1 MKNLRFLTLGLALIT
16 LLFTACKKDDNNG
29 GEQAPQKLTLEKS
42 AVTVKQTESAIVRI
56 TAGNG
61 GYKVESADKNIAIA
75 AIEQNNLKIT
85 AIAEGQTT
93 LTVSDAKGQ
102 KAAIAV
108 TVESNIDP
116 SERLSVEKQT
126 LTLVN
131 GEEEVNRIL
140 NAEHKGT
147 INLSFTISP
156 TGSVSITVED
166 RIVNGNPEGK
176 NLRVKA
182 LKVGTA
188 QITVKDNT
196 NNQNISFK
204 VIVTAAELTVATA
217 TTEIE
222 TEATT
227 EVRINTGNPDYT
239 VTSSA
244 SNIATAEVKEKT
256 EKVAGKN
263 DTHHYVIIKG
273 VAAGT
278 ATITLKDSQNKTV
291 AITVT
296 VKAKDDIFE
305 VSNDGVVTLKA
316 GATAKG
322 AITIPTNATAV
333 GQGLF
338 RANLAVTS
346 VNFSNVIKIGAS
358 ACFGTTNLTSI
369 TLNKVEEIEATAFAN
384 SGLTELTLPA
394 TIKTIARTAFANCKG
409 LTKVIVKAT
418 TPPTIQANTFN
429 GINANAVLYVPK
441 GKKADY
447 EALPNWKSKFKE
459 IKELE
464 Q

>member
-1 MKNLRFLTLGLALIT
+1 MKNLRFLTLGLALIA

-29 GEQAPQKLTLEKS
+29 GEKAPQKLTLEKS

-61 GYKVESADKNIAIA
+61 GYKVESADKNIATA
-75 AIEQNNLKIT
+75 AIEQNNVKIT

-140 NAEHKGT
+140 NAEHNGN

-156 TGSVSITVED
+156 AGSVSITVET
-166 RIVNGNPEGK
+166 RIVNGNPDGK

-188 QITVKDNT
+188 QIAIKDNT
-196 NNQNISFK
+196 NNQTTSFK
-204 VIVTAAELTVATA
+204 VTVTAAELTVATA

-322 AITIPTNATAV
+322 AIKIPDAGTSIGAGAFRNASEITSID
-333 GQGLF
+333 F
-338 RANLAVTS
+338 NNVTE
-346 VNFSNVIKIGAS
+346 IGAS
-358 ACFGTTNLTSI
+358 AFLAASKLSSI
-369 TLNKVEEIEATAFAN
+369 TMNNV
-384 SGLTELTLPA
+384 S
-394 TIKTIARTAFANCKG
+394 TIKGVAFANCTALK
-409 LTKVIVKAT
+409 TITVKT
-418 TPPTIQANTFN
+418 STPPTITNTTFFKVT
-429 GINANAVLYVPK
+429 GATVYVPK
-441 GKKADY
+441 GAKTAY
-447 EALPNWKSKFKE
+447 ENDSL
-459 IKELE
+459 
-464 Q
+464 

>member
-1 MKNLRFLTLGLALIT
+1 MKNLRFLTLGLALIA

-29 GEQAPQKLTLEKS
+29 GEQAPQRLTLEKS

-61 GYKVESADKNIAIA
+61 GYKVESADKNIATA
-75 AIEQNNLKIT
+75 AIEQNNVKIS

-108 TVESNIDP
+108 TVENNIDP

-140 NAEHKGT
+140 NAEHNGNM
-147 INLSFTISP
+147 NLSFTITP
-156 TGSVSITVED
+156 AGNVSVTVET
-166 RIVNGNPEGK
+166 RIVNGNPDGK

-188 QITVKDNT
+188 QIAIKDNT
-196 NNQNISFK
+196 NNRTTSFK
-204 VIVTAAELTVATA
+204 VTVTAAELTVATA

-244 SNIATAEVKEKT
+244 SNIATAEVKDAT
-256 EKVAGKN
+256 R
-263 DTHHYVIIKG
+263 THHLDTPHKAVFIKG

-278 ATITLKDSQNKTV
+278 ATITLRDSQGKTV
-291 AITVT
+291 DITVT
-296 VKAKDDIFE
+296 VKSIFE
-305 VSNDGVVTLKA
+305 ISNTGEVKVKN
-316 GATAKG
+316 G
-322 AITIPTNATAV
+322 AILSGTIKIPDA
-333 GQGLF
+333 GLSIAD
-338 RANLAVTS
+338 RAFFKNEKITS
-346 VNFSNVIKIGAS
+346 VDFNNVTKIGAS
-358 ACFGTTNLTSI
+358 AFQFAKLTSFSGEK
-369 TLNKVEEIEATAFAN
+369 LLEIGQAAFALSSLKEATLPETVTTIGAMAFM
-384 SGLTELTLPA
+384 
-394 TIKTIARTAFANCKG
+394 NCKG
-409 LTKVIVKAT
+409 LTKVTVKAT

-429 GINANAVLYVPK
+429 GINAVLYVPK

-464 Q
+464 

>member
-75 AIEQNNLKIT
+75 AIEQNNVKIT
-85 AIAEGQTT
+85 AIAEGKTT

-108 TVESNIDP
+108 TVESNIAP
-116 SERLSVEKQT
+116 GERLSVEKQE

-131 GEEEVNRIL
+131 GESEPNRIL
-140 NAEHKGT
+140 NAEHKDT

-204 VIVTAAELTVATA
+204 VIVTAAELTIEKTTA
-217 TTEIE
+217 EVE
-222 TEATT
+222 TEATV

-244 SNIATAEVKEKT
+244 SNIATAEIRKATPFNHLDLPHKAV
-256 EKVAGKN
+256 
-263 DTHHYVIIKG
+263 YIKG

-278 ATITLKDSQNKTV
+278 ATITLKDSLDKTI

-296 VKAKDDIFE
+296 VKSKEDIFE
-305 VSNDGVVTLKA
+305 VDSNGVVTLKA
-316 GATAKG
+316 GAKAEGDVKIPNNGTTIG
-322 AITIPTNATAV
+322 A
-333 GQGLF
+333 
-338 RANLAVTS
+338 RAFARAEFTS
-346 VNFSNVIKIGAS
+346 VDFNNVTKIEGSAFMGAS
-358 ACFGTTNLTSI
+358 KLATVTMHKVTNI
-369 TLNKVEEIEATAFAN
+369 GNI
-384 SGLTELTLPA
+384 
-394 TIKTIARTAFANCKG
+394 AFANCKS
-409 LTKVIVKAT
+409 LKTITVKT
-418 TPPTIQANTFN
+418 STPPTIQRLTFN
-429 GINANAVLYVPK
+429 TKGITVYVPK
-441 GKKADY
+441 GAKAAY
-447 EALPNWKSKFKE
+447 EANANWKKLGT
-459 IKELE
+459 IKELN
-464 Q
+464 

>member
-1 MKNLRFLTLGLALIT
+1 MKNLRFLTLGLALIA

-29 GEQAPQKLTLEKS
+29 SEQAPQKLTLEKS
-42 AVTVKQTESAIVRI
+42 AVTVKLTESAIVRI
-56 TAGNG
+56 TAGND
-61 GYKVESADKNIAIA
+61 GYKVESADKNIATA
-75 AIEQNNLKIT
+75 AIEQNNVKIS

-108 TVESNIDP
+108 TVESNIAP
-116 SERLSVEKQT
+116 GERLSVEKQT

-140 NAEHKGT
+140 NAEHNGAY
-147 INLSFTISP
+147 NLSFTISP
-156 TGSVSITVED
+156 AGSVSITVED
-166 RIVNGNPEGK
+166 RIVNGNPDGK

-182 LKVGTA
+182 LNVGTA
-188 QITVKDNT
+188 QIAIKDNT
-196 NNQNISFK
+196 NNQTTSFK
-204 VIVTAAELTVATA
+204 VTVTAAELTVATA

-244 SNIATAEVKEKT
+244 ATIATAEVKEGT
-256 EKVAGKN
+256 RIN
-263 DTHHYVIIKG
+263 HLDTPHKAIFIKG
-273 VAAGT
+273 IAAGT

-322 AITIPTNATAV
+322 AIKIPDAGTSIGAGAFRNATEITSIDFNNVTKIEGSAFW
-333 GQGLF
+333 GASKL
-338 RANLAVTS
+338 AAVTMRK
-346 VNFSNVIKIGAS
+346 V
-358 ACFGTTNLTSI
+358 TN
-369 TLNKVEEIEATAFAN
+369 
-384 SGLTELTLPA
+384 
-394 TIKTIARTAFANCKG
+394 IAGTAFANCTALKTIT
-409 LTKVIVKAT
+409 LETA
-418 TPPTIQANTFN
+418 TPPTIANTTTFFK
-429 GINANAVLYVPK
+429 VTDVTVYVPK
-441 GKKADY
+441 NAKSAY
-447 EALPNWKSKFKE
+447 EAIPNWKKLGT

>member
-1 MKNLRFLTLGLALIT
+1 M
-16 LLFTACKKDDNNG
+16 
-29 GEQAPQKLTLEKS
+29 
-42 AVTVKQTESAIVRI
+42 RI

-61 GYKVESADKNIAIA
+61 GYKVESADKNIATA
-75 AIEQNNLKIT
+75 AIEQNNVKIT

-140 NAEHKGT
+140 NAEHNGNM
-147 INLSFTISP
+147 NLSFTISP
-156 TGSVSITVED
+156 AGSVSITVET
-166 RIVNGNPEGK
+166 RIVNGNPDGK

-188 QITVKDNT
+188 QIAIKDNT
-196 NNQNISFK
+196 NNQTTSFK
-204 VIVTAAELTVATA
+204 VTVTAAELTIAKTA
-217 TTEIE
+217 AEVE
-222 TEATT
+222 TEATV
-227 EVRINTGNPDYT
+227 EIRINTGNPSYT
-239 VTSSA
+239 ITSSA
-244 SNIATAEVKEKT
+244 DNIATAEVKEKT

-322 AITIPTNATAV
+322 AIKIPDAGTSIGAGAFRNATEITSIDFNNVTKIEGSAFW
-333 GQGLF
+333 GASKL
-338 RANLAVTS
+338 AAVTMRK
-346 VNFSNVIKIGAS
+346 V
-358 ACFGTTNLTSI
+358 TN
-369 TLNKVEEIEATAFAN
+369 
-384 SGLTELTLPA
+384 
-394 TIKTIARTAFANCKG
+394 IAGTAFANCTALKTIT
-409 LTKVIVKAT
+409 LETA
-418 TPPTIQANTFN
+418 TPPTIANTTTFFK
-429 GINANAVLYVPK
+429 VTDVTVYVPK
-441 GKKADY
+441 NAKSAY
-447 EALPNWKSKFKE
+447 EAIPNWKKLGT

>member
-1 MKNLRFLTLGLALIT
+1 MKNLRFLTLGLALIA

-29 GEQAPQKLTLEKS
+29 GEQAPQRLTLEKS

-61 GYKVESADKNIAIA
+61 GYKVESADKNIATA
-75 AIEQNNLKIT
+75 AIEQNNVKIT

-140 NAEHKGT
+140 NAEHNGN

-156 TGSVSITVED
+156 AGSVSITVET
-166 RIVNGNPEGK
+166 RIVNGNPDGK

-188 QITVKDNT
+188 QIAIKDNT
-196 NNQNISFK
+196 NNQTTSFK
-204 VIVTAAELTVATA
+204 VTVTAAELTVATA

-322 AITIPTNATAV
+322 AIKIPDAGTSIGAGAFRNASEITSID
-333 GQGLF
+333 F
-338 RANLAVTS
+338 NNVTE
-346 VNFSNVIKIGAS
+346 IGAS
-358 ACFGTTNLTSI
+358 AFLAASKLSSI
-369 TLNKVEEIEATAFAN
+369 TMNNV
-384 SGLTELTLPA
+384 S
-394 TIKTIARTAFANCKG
+394 TIKGVAFANCTALK
-409 LTKVIVKAT
+409 TITVKT
-418 TPPTIQANTFN
+418 STPPTITNTTFFKVT
-429 GINANAVLYVPK
+429 GATVYVPK
-441 GKKADY
+441 GAKTAYENDSLWKK
-447 EALPNWKSKFKE
+447 LGT

>member
-1 MKNLRFLTLGLALIT
+1 MKNLRFLTLGLALIA

-42 AVTVKQTESAIVRI
+42 AVTVKLTESAIVRI

-61 GYKVESADKNIAIA
+61 GYKVESADKNIATA
-75 AIEQNNLKIT
+75 AIEQNNVKIT

-140 NAEHKGT
+140 NAEHN

-156 TGSVSITVED
+156 AGSVSITVED
-166 RIVNGNPEGK
+166 RIVNGNPDGK

-188 QITVKDNT
+188 QIAIKDNT
-196 NNQNISFK
+196 NNQTTSFK
-204 VIVTAAELTVATA
+204 VTVTAAELTVATA

-256 EKVAGKN
+256 ERVAGKN

-322 AITIPTNATAV
+322 AIKIPDAGTSIGAGAFRNASEITSID
-333 GQGLF
+333 F
-338 RANLAVTS
+338 NNVTE
-346 VNFSNVIKIGAS
+346 IGAS
-358 ACFGTTNLTSI
+358 AFLAASKLSSI
-369 TLNKVEEIEATAFAN
+369 TMNNV
-384 SGLTELTLPA
+384 S
-394 TIKTIARTAFANCKG
+394 TIKGVAFANCTALK
-409 LTKVIVKAT
+409 TITVKT
-418 TPPTIQANTFN
+418 STPPTITNTTFFKVT
-429 GINANAVLYVPK
+429 GATVYVPK
-441 GKKADY
+441 GAKTAYENDSLWKK
-447 EALPNWKSKFKE
+447 LGT

>member
-1 MKNLRFLTLGLALIT
+1 MIA

-29 GEQAPQKLTLEKS
+29 GEQAPQRLTLEKS

-61 GYKVESADKNIAIA
+61 GYKVESADKNIATA

-140 NAEHKGT
+140 NAEHNGNM
-147 INLSFTISP
+147 NLSFTISP
-156 TGSVSITVED
+156 AGSVSITVET
-166 RIVNGNPEGK
+166 RIVNGNPDGK

-188 QITVKDNT
+188 QIAIKDNT
-196 NNQNISFK
+196 NNQTTSFK
-204 VIVTAAELTVATA
+204 VTVTAAELTVAKTDA
-217 TTEIE
+217 EVE

-227 EVRINTGNPDYT
+227 EIRINTGNPNYT

-244 SNIATAEVKEKT
+244 DNIATAEVKEKT

-322 AITIPTNATAV
+322 AIKIPDAGTSIGAGAFRNATEITSIDFNNVTKIEGSAFW
-333 GQGLF
+333 GASKL
-338 RANLAVTS
+338 AAVTMRK
-346 VNFSNVIKIGAS
+346 V
-358 ACFGTTNLTSI
+358 TN
-369 TLNKVEEIEATAFAN
+369 
-384 SGLTELTLPA
+384 
-394 TIKTIARTAFANCKG
+394 IAGTAFANCTALKTIT
-409 LTKVIVKAT
+409 LETA
-418 TPPTIQANTFN
+418 TPPTIANTTTFFK
-429 GINANAVLYVPK
+429 VTDVTVYVPK
-441 GKKADY
+441 NAKSAY
-447 EALPNWKSKFKE
+447 EAIPNWKKLGT

>member
-1 MKNLRFLTLGLALIT
+1 MKNLRFLTLGLALIA
-16 LLFTACKKDDNNG
+16 LLFTACKKDNNNG
-29 GEQAPQKLTLEKS
+29 GEQAPQRLTLEKS

-61 GYKVESADKNIAIA
+61 GYKVESADKNIATA
-75 AIEQNNLKIT
+75 AIEQNNVKIT

-116 SERLSVEKQT
+116 SERLSVENQA

-140 NAEHKGT
+140 NAEHNGNM
-147 INLSFTISP
+147 NLSFTISP
-156 TGSVSITVED
+156 AGSVSITVET
-166 RIVNGNPEGK
+166 RIVNGNPDGK

-182 LKVGTA
+182 LNVGTA
-188 QITVKDNT
+188 QVVVKDNT
-196 NNQNISFK
+196 NNQTTSFK
-204 VIVTAAELTVATA
+204 VTVTAAELTVATA

-256 EKVAGKN
+256 ERVAGKN

-322 AITIPTNATAV
+322 AIKMPAT
-333 GQGLF
+333 G
-338 RANLAVTS
+338 TS
-346 VNFSNVIKIGAS
+346 VGAS
-358 ACFGTTNLTSI
+358 AFSGNDGITSVDFNNVTKIGKSAFQSSKTLVSIVGTKI
-369 TLNKVEEIEATAFAN
+369 QEIEQAAFAL
-384 SGLTELTLPA
+384 SSLSEATLPA
-394 TIKTIARTAFANCKG
+394 TLTTIGKMAFMNCKG
-409 LTKVIVKAT
+409 LTKVTVKAT
-418 TPPTIQANTFN
+418 TPPTVQANTFN
-429 GINANAVLYVPK
+429 GINANAILYVPK
-441 GKKADY
+441 GTKTAY
-447 EALPNWKSKFKE
+447 EAQANWKNKFKE

-464 Q
+464 

>member
-1 MKNLRFLTLGLALIT
+1 MKNLRFLTLGLALIA

-29 GEQAPQKLTLEKS
+29 GEQAPQRLTLEKS
-42 AVTVKQTESAIVRI
+42 AVIVKQTESAIVRI

-61 GYKVESADKNIAIA
+61 GYKVESADKNIATA
-75 AIEQNNLKIT
+75 AIEQNNVKIT

-140 NAEHKGT
+140 NAEHNGNM
-147 INLSFTISP
+147 NLSFTISP
-156 TGSVSITVED
+156 AGSVSITVET
-166 RIVNGNPEGK
+166 RIVNGNPDGK

-188 QITVKDNT
+188 QIAIKDNT
-196 NNQNISFK
+196 NNQTTSFK
-204 VIVTAAELTVATA
+204 VTVTAAELTIAKTAAEIEAEA
-217 TTEIE
+217 TTEI
-222 TEATT
+222 
-227 EVRINTGNPDYT
+227 RINTGNPNYT
-239 VTSSA
+239 ITSSA
-244 SNIATAEVKEKT
+244 DNIATAEVKEKT

-305 VSNDGVVTLKA
+305 ISNDGVVTLKA

-322 AITIPTNATAV
+322 AIKIPDA
-333 GQGLF
+333 G
-338 RANLAVTS
+338 TS
-346 VNFSNVIKIGAS
+346 IGAS
-358 ACFGTTNLTSI
+358 AFSSNDGITSVDFNNVTKIGKSAFQSSKTLVSIVGTKI
-369 TLNKVEEIEATAFAN
+369 QEIEQAAFAL
-384 SGLTELTLPA
+384 SSLSEATLPA
-394 TIKTIARTAFANCKG
+394 TLTTIGKMAFMNCKK
-409 LTKVIVKAT
+409 LTKVTVLAT
-418 TPPTIQANTFN
+418 TPPAVQANTFN
-429 GINANAVLYVPK
+429 GINANAILYVPK
-441 GKKADY
+441 GTKTAY
-447 EALPNWKSKFKE
+447 EAQANWKNKFKE

-464 Q
+464 

>member
-1 MKNLRFLTLGLALIT
+1 MKNLRFLTLGLALVA

-29 GEQAPQKLTLEKS
+29 GEQAPQRLTLEKT
-42 AVTVKQTESAIVRI
+42 AVTVKLTESAIVRI
-56 TAGNG
+56 TSGNG
-61 GYKVESADKNIAIA
+61 DYKVESADKNIATA
-75 AIEQNNLKIT
+75 AIEQNNVKIT

-140 NAEHKGT
+140 NAEHNGN

-156 TGSVSITVED
+156 AGSVSITVET
-166 RIVNGNPEGK
+166 RIVNGNPDGK

-188 QITVKDNT
+188 QIAIKDNT
-196 NNQNISFK
+196 NNQTTSFK
-204 VIVTAAELTVATA
+204 VTVTAAELTVATA

-322 AITIPTNATAV
+322 AIKIPDAGTSIGAGAFRNASEITSID
-333 GQGLF
+333 F
-338 RANLAVTS
+338 NNVTE
-346 VNFSNVIKIGAS
+346 IGAS
-358 ACFGTTNLTSI
+358 AFLAASKLSSI
-369 TLNKVEEIEATAFAN
+369 TMNNV
-384 SGLTELTLPA
+384 S
-394 TIKTIARTAFANCKG
+394 TIKGVAFANCTALK
-409 LTKVIVKAT
+409 TITVKT
-418 TPPTIQANTFN
+418 STPPTITNTTFFKVT
-429 GINANAVLYVPK
+429 GATVYVPK
-441 GKKADY
+441 GAKSAYENDSLWKK
-447 EALPNWKSKFKE
+447 LGT

>member
-1 MKNLRFLTLGLALIT
+1 MKNLRFLTLGLALIA

-29 GEQAPQKLTLEKS
+29 GEQAPQRLTLEKS
-42 AVTVKQTESAIVRI
+42 AVTVKLTESAIVRI

-61 GYKVESADKNIAIA
+61 GYKVESADKNIATA
-75 AIEQNNLKIT
+75 AIEQNNVKIT

-140 NAEHKGT
+140 NAEHNGNM
-147 INLSFTISP
+147 NLSFTISP
-156 TGSVSITVED
+156 AGSVSITVET
-166 RIVNGNPEGK
+166 RIVNGTPEGK

-182 LKVGTA
+182 LNVGTA
-188 QITVKDNT
+188 QIAIKDNI
-196 NNQNISFK
+196 NNQTTSFK
-204 VIVTAAELTVATA
+204 VTVTAAELTVATA

-296 VKAKDDIFE
+296 VKAKNDIFE
-305 VSNDGVVTLKA
+305 VDGSGVVTLKA

-322 AITIPTNATAV
+322 AIKIPDAGTSIGAGAFRNASEITSID
-333 GQGLF
+333 F
-338 RANLAVTS
+338 NNVTE
-346 VNFSNVIKIGAS
+346 IGAS
-358 ACFGTTNLTSI
+358 AFLAASKLSSI
-369 TLNKVEEIEATAFAN
+369 TMNNV
-384 SGLTELTLPA
+384 S
-394 TIKTIARTAFANCKG
+394 TIKGVAFANCTALK
-409 LTKVIVKAT
+409 TITVKT
-418 TPPTIQANTFN
+418 STPPTITNTTFFKVT
-429 GINANAVLYVPK
+429 GATVYVPK
-441 GKKADY
+441 GAKTAYENDSLWKK
-447 EALPNWKSKFKE
+447 LGT

>member
-1 MKNLRFLTLGLALIT
+1 MKNLRFLTLGLALIA

-29 GEQAPQKLTLEKS
+29 GEQAPQRLTLEKS

-61 GYKVESADKNIAIA
+61 GYKVESADKNIATA
-75 AIEQNNLKIT
+75 AIEQNNVKIS

-102 KAAIAV
+102 KAAIAI

-140 NAEHKGT
+140 NAEHNGNM
-147 INLSFTISP
+147 NLSFTISP
-156 TGSVSITVED
+156 VGSVSITVET
-166 RIVNGNPEGK
+166 RIVNGNPDGK

-188 QITVKDNT
+188 QIAIKDNT
-196 NNQNISFK
+196 NNQTTSFK
-204 VIVTAAELTVATA
+204 VTVTAAELTVAKTDA
-217 TTEIE
+217 EVE

-227 EVRINTGNPDYT
+227 EIRINTGNPNYT

-244 SNIATAEVKEKT
+244 DNIATAEVKEKT

-322 AITIPTNATAV
+322 AIKIPDAGTSIGAGAFRNATEITSIDFNNVTKIEGSAFW
-333 GQGLF
+333 GASKL
-338 RANLAVTS
+338 AAVTMRK
-346 VNFSNVIKIGAS
+346 V
-358 ACFGTTNLTSI
+358 TN
-369 TLNKVEEIEATAFAN
+369 
-384 SGLTELTLPA
+384 
-394 TIKTIARTAFANCKG
+394 IAGTAFANCTALKTIT
-409 LTKVIVKAT
+409 LETA
-418 TPPTIQANTFN
+418 TPPTIANTTTFFK
-429 GINANAVLYVPK
+429 VTDVTVYVPK
-441 GKKADY
+441 NAKSAY
-447 EALPNWKSKFKE
+447 EAIPNWKKLGT

>member
-1 MKNLRFLTLGLALIT
+1 MKNLRFLTLGLALIA

-29 GEQAPQKLTLEKS
+29 GEQAPQRLTLEKS

-61 GYKVESADKNIAIA
+61 GYKVESADKNIATA
-75 AIEQNNLKIT
+75 AIEQNNVKIT

-116 SERLSVEKQT
+116 SERLSVENQA

-140 NAEHKGT
+140 NAEHNGNM
-147 INLSFTISP
+147 NLSFTISP
-156 TGSVSITVED
+156 AGSVSITVET
-166 RIVNGNPEGK
+166 RIVNGNPDGK

-182 LKVGTA
+182 LNVGTA
-188 QITVKDNT
+188 QIAIKDNT
-196 NNQNISFK
+196 NNQTTSFK
-204 VIVTAAELTVATA
+204 VTVTAAELTVATA

-256 EKVAGKN
+256 ERVAGKN

-322 AITIPTNATAV
+322 AIKMPAT
-333 GQGLF
+333 G
-338 RANLAVTS
+338 TS
-346 VNFSNVIKIGAS
+346 VGAS
-358 ACFGTTNLTSI
+358 AFSGNDGITSVDFNNVTKIGKSAFQSSKTLVSIVGTKI
-369 TLNKVEEIEATAFAN
+369 QEIEQAAFAL
-384 SGLTELTLPA
+384 SSLSEATLPA
-394 TIKTIARTAFANCKG
+394 TLTTIGKMAFMNCKG
-409 LTKVIVKAT
+409 LTKVTVKAT
-418 TPPTIQANTFN
+418 TPPTVQANTFN
-429 GINANAVLYVPK
+429 GINANAILYVPK
-441 GKKADY
+441 GTKTAY
-447 EALPNWKSKFKE
+447 EAQANWKNKFKE

-464 Q
+464 

>member
-1 MKNLRFLTLGLALIT
+1 MKNLRFLTLGLTLVA

-29 GEQAPQKLTLEKS
+29 GEQAPQRLTLEKS
-42 AVTVKQTESAIVRI
+42 AVTVKLTESAIVRI

-61 GYKVESADKNIAIA
+61 GYKVESADKNIATA
-75 AIEQNNLKIT
+75 AIEQNNVKIS

-140 NAEHKGT
+140 NAEHNGNIT
-147 INLSFTISP
+147 LSFTISP
-156 TGSVSITVED
+156 AGSVSITVED
-166 RIVNGNPEGK
+166 RIVNGNPDGK

-182 LKVGTA
+182 LKVGDT
-188 QITVKDNT
+188 QVTVKDNT
-196 NNQNISFK
+196 NNQTTSFK
-204 VIVTAAELTVATA
+204 VTVTAAELTIAKTA
-217 TTEIE
+217 AEVE
-222 TEATT
+222 TEATV
-227 EVRINTGNPDYT
+227 EIRINTGNPSYT
-239 VTSSA
+239 ITSSA
-244 SNIATAEVKEKT
+244 DNIATAEVKEKT
-256 EKVAGKN
+256 ERVAGKN

-322 AITIPTNATAV
+322 AIKIPDAGTSIGAGAFRNATEITSIDFNNVTKIEGSAFW
-333 GQGLF
+333 GASKL
-338 RANLAVTS
+338 AAVTMRK
-346 VNFSNVIKIGAS
+346 V
-358 ACFGTTNLTSI
+358 TN
-369 TLNKVEEIEATAFAN
+369 
-384 SGLTELTLPA
+384 
-394 TIKTIARTAFANCKG
+394 IAGTAFANCTALKTIT
-409 LTKVIVKAT
+409 LETAI
-418 TPPTIQANTFN
+418 PPTIANTTTFFK
-429 GINANAVLYVPK
+429 VTDVTVYVPK
-441 GKKADY
+441 NAKSAY
-447 EALPNWKSKFKE
+447 EAIPNWKKLGT

>member
-1 MKNLRFLTLGLALIT
+1 MKNLRFLTLGLALIA

-29 GEQAPQKLTLEKS
+29 GEQAPQRLTLEKS
-42 AVTVKQTESAIVRI
+42 AVTVKLTESAIVRI

-61 GYKVESADKNIAIA
+61 GYKVESADKNIATA
-75 AIEQNNLKIT
+75 AIEQNNVKIT

-140 NAEHKGT
+140 NAEHNGNM
-147 INLSFTISP
+147 NLSFTISP
-156 TGSVSITVED
+156 AGSVSITVED
-166 RIVNGNPEGK
+166 RIVNGNPDGK

-188 QITVKDNT
+188 QIAIKDNT
-196 NNQNISFK
+196 NNQTTSFK
-204 VIVTAAELTVATA
+204 VTVTAAELTIAKTA
-217 TTEIE
+217 AEVE
-222 TEATT
+222 TEATV
-227 EVRINTGNPDYT
+227 EIRINTGNPSYT
-239 VTSSA
+239 ITSSA
-244 SNIATAEVKEKT
+244 DNIATAEVKEKT

-322 AITIPTNATAV
+322 AIKIPDAGTSIGAEAFRNATEITSIDFNNVTKIEGSAFW
-333 GQGLF
+333 GASKL
-338 RANLAVTS
+338 AAVTMHK
-346 VNFSNVIKIGAS
+346 V
-358 ACFGTTNLTSI
+358 TN
-369 TLNKVEEIEATAFAN
+369 
-384 SGLTELTLPA
+384 
-394 TIKTIARTAFANCKG
+394 IAGTAFANCTALK
-409 LTKVIVKAT
+409 TITVKT
-418 TPPTIQANTFN
+418 STPPAIVRSTFS
-429 GINANAVLYVPK
+429 GVTGATVYVPK
-441 GKKADY
+441 GAKTVYQA
-447 EALPNWKSKFKE
+447 NNFWKRFE

-464 Q
+464 

>member
-1 MKNLRFLTLGLALIT
+1 MKNLRFLTLGLALVA

-29 GEQAPQKLTLEKS
+29 GEQAPQRLTLEKS

-61 GYKVESADKNIAIA
+61 GYKVESADKNIATA
-75 AIEQNNLKIT
+75 AIEQNNVKIT

-140 NAEHKGT
+140 NAEHNGN

-156 TGSVSITVED
+156 AGSVSITVET
-166 RIVNGNPEGK
+166 RIVNGNPDGK

-182 LKVGTA
+182 LKVGAA
-188 QITVKDNT
+188 QIAIKDNT
-196 NNQNISFK
+196 NNQTTSFK
-204 VIVTAAELTVATA
+204 VTVTAAELTVATA

-322 AITIPTNATAV
+322 AIKIPDAGTSIGAGAFRNASEITSID
-333 GQGLF
+333 F
-338 RANLAVTS
+338 NNVTE
-346 VNFSNVIKIGAS
+346 IGAS
-358 ACFGTTNLTSI
+358 AFLAASKLSSI
-369 TLNKVEEIEATAFAN
+369 TMNNV
-384 SGLTELTLPA
+384 S
-394 TIKTIARTAFANCKG
+394 TIKGVAFANCTALK
-409 LTKVIVKAT
+409 TITVKT
-418 TPPTIQANTFN
+418 STPPTITNTTFFKVT
-429 GINANAVLYVPK
+429 GATVYVPK
-441 GKKADY
+441 GAKTAYENDSLWKK
-447 EALPNWKSKFKE
+447 LGT

>member
-1 MKNLRFLTLGLALIT
+1 MKNLRFLTLGLALIA

-29 GEQAPQKLTLEKS
+29 GEQAPQRLTLEKS
-42 AVTVKQTESAIVRI
+42 VVTVKQTESAIVRI

-61 GYKVESADKNIAIA
+61 GYKVESADKNIATA
-75 AIEQNNLKIT
+75 AIEQNNVKIT

-140 NAEHKGT
+140 NAEHNGNM
-147 INLSFTISP
+147 NLSFTISP
-156 TGSVSITVED
+156 AGSVSITVET
-166 RIVNGNPEGK
+166 RIVNGNPDGK

-182 LKVGTA
+182 LNVGTA
-188 QITVKDNT
+188 QIAIKDNT
-196 NNQNISFK
+196 NNQTTSFK
-204 VIVTAAELTVATA
+204 VTVTAAELTIAKTA
-217 TTEIE
+217 AEIE
-222 TEATT
+222 AEATT
-227 EVRINTGNPDYT
+227 EVRINTGNPNYT
-239 VTSSA
+239 ITSSA
-244 SNIATAEVKEKT
+244 DNIATAEVKEKT

-322 AITIPTNATAV
+322 AIKIPDAGTSIGAGAFRNATEITSIDFNNVTKIEGSAFW
-333 GQGLF
+333 GASKL
-338 RANLAVTS
+338 AAVTMRK
-346 VNFSNVIKIGAS
+346 V
-358 ACFGTTNLTSI
+358 TN
-369 TLNKVEEIEATAFAN
+369 
-384 SGLTELTLPA
+384 
-394 TIKTIARTAFANCKG
+394 IAGTAFANCTALKTIT
-409 LTKVIVKAT
+409 LETA
-418 TPPTIQANTFN
+418 TPPTIANTTTFFK
-429 GINANAVLYVPK
+429 VTDVTVYVPK
-441 GKKADY
+441 NAKSAY
-447 EALPNWKSKFKE
+447 EAIPNWKKLGT

>member
-1 MKNLRFLTLGLALIT
+1 MKNLRFLTLGLALIA

-29 GEQAPQKLTLEKS
+29 GEQAPQRLTLEKS

-61 GYKVESADKNIAIA
+61 GYKVESADKNIATA
-75 AIEQNNLKIT
+75 AIEQNNVKIT

-93 LTVSDAKGQ
+93 LTVSDPKGQ

-140 NAEHKGT
+140 NAEHNGNM
-147 INLSFTISP
+147 NLSFTISP
-156 TGSVSITVED
+156 AGSVSITVET
-166 RIVNGNPEGK
+166 RIVNGNPDGK

-182 LKVGTA
+182 LNVGTA
-188 QITVKDNT
+188 QIAIKDNT
-196 NNQNISFK
+196 NNQTTSFK
-204 VIVTAAELTVATA
+204 VTVTAAELTIAKTA
-217 TTEIE
+217 AEIE
-222 TEATT
+222 AEATT
-227 EVRINTGNPDYT
+227 EVRINTGNPNYT
-239 VTSSA
+239 ITSSA
-244 SNIATAEVKEKT
+244 DNIATAEVKEKT

-322 AITIPTNATAV
+322 AIKMPAT
-333 GQGLF
+333 G
-338 RANLAVTS
+338 TS
-346 VNFSNVIKIGAS
+346 VGAS
-358 ACFGTTNLTSI
+358 AFSGNDGITSVDFNNVTKIGKSAFQSSKTLVSIVGTKI
-369 TLNKVEEIEATAFAN
+369 QEIEQAAFAL
-384 SGLTELTLPA
+384 SSLSEATLPA
-394 TIKTIARTAFANCKG
+394 TLTTIGKMAFMNCKG
-409 LTKVIVKAT
+409 LTKVTVKAT
-418 TPPTIQANTFN
+418 TPPTVQANTFN
-429 GINANAVLYVPK
+429 GINANAILYVPK
-441 GKKADY
+441 GTKTAY
-447 EALPNWKSKFKE
+447 EAQANWKNKFKE

-464 Q
+464 

>member
-1 MKNLRFLTLGLALIT
+1 MKNLRFLTLGLALIA

-29 GEQAPQKLTLEKS
+29 GEQAPQRLTLEKS
-42 AVTVKQTESAIVRI
+42 AVTVKLTESAIVRI
-56 TAGNG
+56 TSGNG
-61 GYKVESADKNIAIA
+61 DYKVESADKNIATA
-75 AIEQNNLKIT
+75 AIEQNNVKIT

-102 KAAIAV
+102 KAAITV

-140 NAEHKGT
+140 NAEHNGN

-156 TGSVSITVED
+156 AGSVNITVET
-166 RIVNGNPEGK
+166 RIVNGNPDGK

-182 LKVGTA
+182 LNVGTA
-188 QITVKDNT
+188 QVVVKDNT
-196 NNQNISFK
+196 NNQTTSFK
-204 VIVTAAELTVATA
+204 VTVTAAELTVATA

-227 EVRINTGNPDYT
+227 EVRINTGNPNYT
-239 VTSSA
+239 ITSSA
-244 SNIATAEVKEKT
+244 DNIATAEVKEKT

-273 VAAGT
+273 AAAGT

-322 AITIPTNATAV
+322 AIKMPAT
-333 GQGLF
+333 G
-338 RANLAVTS
+338 TS
-346 VNFSNVIKIGAS
+346 VGAS
-358 ACFGTTNLTSI
+358 AFSSNDGITSVDFNNVTKIGKSAFQSSKTLVSIVGTKI
-369 TLNKVEEIEATAFAN
+369 QEIEQAAFAL
-384 SGLTELTLPA
+384 SSLSEATLPA
-394 TIKTIARTAFANCKG
+394 TLTTIGKMAFMNCKG
-409 LTKVIVKAT
+409 LTKVTVKAT
-418 TPPTIQANTFN
+418 TPPTVQANTFN
-429 GINANAVLYVPK
+429 GINANAILYVPK
-441 GKKADY
+441 GTKTAY
-447 EALPNWKSKFKE
+447 EAQANWKNKFKE

-464 Q
+464 